1 MTAPGEPV
9 PTLELPSDRLMQWS
23 QLALLLASQLA
34 GRREQLDR
42 LAWSDEEHA
51 AREHDLAER
60 REAPTEPAV
69 RAMTTDEIAHWP
81 TSGGDTATGTTGPVT
96 AEVAPLG
103 DRWALHATARVDDTV
118 SPVWVS
124 CRDEDTARGLASEIL
139 TRGEPE
145 AVHRLAG
152 HLQLAERVSAGHAA
166 AQASAPPTDRAA
178 MATHLRSAW
187 PTEAAAAA
195 LNCRAWPTLAD
206 KLAAAQHDGHDL
218 TALLGAMNTRGIP
231 TARKPAA
238 FASWLL
244 DHATTRGTQAGGQ
257 VPPLEQASTEC
268 HLHHD
273 QLRSWADQLDPAS
286 MIDRVGALGVVGYCG
301 TPVDTRLVTRFPDL
315 LDDAAHD
322 EGNAAAAEALAGERE
337 RSAAAH
343 LAAGD
348 DPTTPQRED
357 LDGQALAGRD
367 LHEAA
372 AAHAAAAE
380 SQQAAHAAVARANVT
395 LTAPGPATTTQAT
408 AQLTPPP
415 RPQPVTPTRA
425 LRRTR

>member
-23 QLALLLASQLA
+23 QMALLLAAQLA
-34 GRREQLDR
+34 QRREQLDR

-51 AREHDLAER
+51 ARAHDLTER
-60 REAPTEPAV
+60 RAAATEPAV

-81 TSGGDTATGTTGPVT
+81 TSGSDTATGTTGPVT

-118 SPVWVS
+118 SSVWVS
-124 CRDEDTARGLASEIL
+124 CRDEHTARGLASEIL
-139 TRGEPE
+139 ARGEPE

-152 HLQLAERVSAGHAA
+152 HLQLAERVTAQHAQ
-166 AQASAPPTDRAA
+166 AQASAPPTDRDA

-187 PTEAAAAA
+187 PAEAAAAA

-218 TALLGAMNTRGIP
+218 TALLDRVNTSRIP

-244 DHATTRGTQAGGQ
+244 DHATPRPTQDGRQ
-257 VPPLEQASTEC
+257 VPAPENTSSA
-268 HLHHD
+268 HHD
-273 QLRSWADQLDPAS
+273 QLVSWADQLDPAS
-286 MIDRVGALGVVGYCG
+286 VIDRAGALGVVGYCG
-301 TPVDTRLVTRFPDL
+301 TGVDTRLVTRFPDL
-315 LDDAAHD
+315 LDDATHD
-322 EGNAAAAEALAGERE
+322 EANAAAAEALAGERE

-343 LAAGD
+343 LAAVD

-372 AAHAAAAE
+372 AAHATAAE
-380 SQQAAHAAVARANVT
+380 SHGAVHAAVARANVT
-395 LTAPGPATTTQAT
+395 LTAPGPATTAQPT
-408 AQLTPPP
+408 AQVTPPP